1 MYKEN
6 NKIERFDALNFFMNI
21 EAFIYT
27 AYFPLP
33 IGTVLSH
40 SHKS

>member
-1 MYKEN
+1 MYKEY
-6 NKIERFDALNFFMNI
+6 NKIERFDVLKFFMKI
-21 EAFIYT
+21 EGFTYT

-33 IGTVLSH
+33 IGIVLSH